1 MDEGYENR
9 GGQVTR
15 RDEVLQIIREHVAA
29 NGYPPTV
36 REIAAALG
44 VGHST
49 AQRAILELIAEG
61 KIERQGGAAR
71 GLKVNG

>member
-1 MDEGYENR
+1 M
-9 GGQVTR
+9 TR
-15 RDEVLQIIREHVAA
+15 RDEVLHVIRSHVAE

-61 KIERQGGAAR
+61 NIERQGGAAR
-71 GLKVNG
+71 GLKVNE

>member
-1 MDEGYENR
+1 M
-9 GGQVTR
+9 TR
-15 RDEVLQIIREHVAA
+15 REEVLQIIRSHVAA

-36 REIAAALG
+36 REIAAALN

-71 GLKVNG
+71 GLKVNE

>member
-1 MDEGYENR
+1 M
-9 GGQVTR
+9 TR
-15 RDEVLQIIREHVAA
+15 RDEVLQIIRGHVIA

-71 GLKVNG
+71 GLKVNE